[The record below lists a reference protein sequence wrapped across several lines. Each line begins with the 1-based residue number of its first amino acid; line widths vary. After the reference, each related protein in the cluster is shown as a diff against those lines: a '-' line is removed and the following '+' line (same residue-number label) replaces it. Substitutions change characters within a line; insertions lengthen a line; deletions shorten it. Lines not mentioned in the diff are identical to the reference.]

1 VADVEEKQ
9 FMSDYH
15 CRVYYEDV
23 DAGGICYHSKY
34 LNFCERARSE
44 FFFSKGSSPIQDE
57 HHFVVKKIQANF
69 RQPAHFGEEIVIN
82 TYIKEYKSVSI
93 TLYQEVKNR
102 DGAILFEMDILLVC
116 LRGEKIARIPTAFRK
131 IFGV

>member
-1 VADVEEKQ
+1 MEMKK
-9 FMSDYH
+9 FMSDYS
-15 CRVYYEDV
+15 CRIYYEDV

-44 FFFSKGSSPIQDE
+44 FFFSQNASPIQDDY
-57 HHFVVKKIQANF
+57 HFVVKKIQANF
-69 RQPAHFGEEIVIN
+69 HHPARFGEEIVIN

-93 TLYQEVKNR
+93 TLFQEIKNR
-102 DGAILFEMDILLVC
+102 DGLVLFDMDILLVC
-116 LRGEKIARIPTAFRK
+116 LQSEKIARIPTAFQE

>member
-1 VADVEEKQ
+1 MEMKK
-9 FMSDYH
+9 FMSDYS
-15 CRVYYEDV
+15 CRIYYEDV

-44 FFFSKGSSPIQDE
+44 FFFSQNASPIQDDY
-57 HHFVVKKIQANF
+57 HFVVKKIQANF
-69 RQPAHFGEEIVIN
+69 HHPARFGEEIVIN

-93 TLYQEVKNR
+93 TLFQEIKNR
-102 DGAILFEMDILLVC
+102 DGLVLFDMDILLVC
-116 LRGEKIARIPTAFRK
+116 LRGEKIARIPTAFQE